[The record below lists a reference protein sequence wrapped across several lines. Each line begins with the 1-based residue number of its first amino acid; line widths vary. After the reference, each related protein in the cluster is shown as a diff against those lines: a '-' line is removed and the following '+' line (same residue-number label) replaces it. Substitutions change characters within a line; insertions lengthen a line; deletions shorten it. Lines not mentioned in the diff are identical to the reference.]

1 MTTTNTLHSIKCL
14 HLAIL
19 TAQTSATAC
28 NFYLLISRTSERRFA
43 VNRTSRRATA
53 VPTLSDTMRALTT
66 PPDDELPMMSSV
78 RPPSAAPRDVSEAE
92 RASLLDRPVN
102 TNRDVQ
108 RGCYVAALVTGALA
122 LGSVAVIARHGS
134 PSVDSVGLGAAR
146 WSKSGE
152 YAALLGG
159 ALKWE
164 DVFGNMS
171 VEGRKELVLR
181 DVGNRTEGQGLPTFL
196 HVPKNGGTTI
206 ETALGVLG
214 IDVGYCHV
222 PSVQGAPRLY
232 ELRPRFHGFELWH
245 TPPANAVPDS
255 WGIVRNPYH
264 RVGSEFLWDTHIFNR
279 ALFDSLKPGYSAKN
293 CEVLQDYVQDRI
305 SGMIDNPA
313 RKCYDAAGYTMEG
326 MAMCDA
332 NATVGE
338 GIGATSHWIP
348 QSIMLA
354 SADKVFRYETCF
366 DDEDGQCDDARTGDQ
381 IDNIILFLRK
391 RYHPA
396 VTIKESTVQWPAD
409 VEKPDFASCW
419 KDFDPAL
426 LNVFN
431 DLYKHDIKR
440 FGYTFI
446 QPNPDASGS
455 SFSHHHQAHRKTLG
469 EIAIELG
476 RDLQQYNGPS
486 CF

>member
-164 DVFGNMS
+164 DVFGNLS

-476 RDLQQYNGPS
+476 RDLQHYDGPS

>member
-1 MTTTNTLHSIKCL
+1 M
-14 HLAIL
+14 
-19 TAQTSATAC
+19 
-28 NFYLLISRTSERRFA
+28 
-43 VNRTSRRATA
+43 NRTLRRATA
-53 VPTLSDTMRALTT
+53 VPTLSDTMRAPTT
-66 PPDDELPMMSSV
+66 PPDDEFPTTSSA

-102 TNRDVQ
+102 TNRDSQ

-122 LGSVAVIARHGS
+122 LGSVAVSARHGS
-134 PSVDSVGLGAAR
+134 PSVDSVVGLGAAR
-146 WSKSGE
+146 ASKSSE

-159 ALKWE
+159 QLKWE
-164 DVFGNMS
+164 DVFANMS
-171 VEGRKELVLR
+171 VEERKELVSR
-181 DVGNRTEGQGLPTFL
+181 DLAGRTEGHGLPTFL

-214 IDVGYCHV
+214 IDAGFCHI
-222 PSVQGAPRLY
+222 PDVQGAPRPY

-293 CEVLQDYVQDRI
+293 CEVLQDYVQDHI

-338 GIGATSHWIP
+338 GMGATSHWIP
-348 QSIMLA
+348 QSVMLA
-354 SADKVFRYETCF
+354 AADKVFRYETCF

-409 VEKPDFASCW
+409 VEKPDFHSCW

-455 SFSHHHQAHRKTLG
+455 SFAHHHQAHRKTLG
-469 EIAIELG
+469 DIAIELG
-476 RDLQQYNGPS
+476 RDLQQYTGPS